1 MHQDLIELYGNRV
14 RIRVCGVCWIDKR
27 LLLVN
32 HASLTDSD
40 FWAPPGGGVEFGTT
54 VDQNLK
60 RELKEETGLVVRV
73 EEFLFAC
80 EYLKE
85 PLHSLELFFRISI
98 QNGGLVVGTDP
109 ELPIIKD
116 VRFVSEEELA
126 KIPAECLHG
135 ILRDARTETQFR
147 KLAGFYRI

>member
-27 LLLVN
+27 LLMVN
-32 HASLTDSD
+32 HASLTDTD
-40 FWAPPGGGVEFGTT
+40 FWAPPGGGVEFGAT
-54 VDQNLK
+54 VDQNLE
-60 RELKEETGLVVRV
+60 RELKEETGLDVRV

-80 EYLKE
+80 EFLRE

-98 QNGGLVVGTDP
+98 LNGGLVVGTDP
-109 ELPIIKD
+109 ELAIIKD

-126 KIPAECLHG
+126 KIPADCLHG
-135 ILRDARTETQFR
+135 ILRDARTETEFR
-147 KLAGFYRI
+147 KLSGFYRI